1 MKVRI
6 ALSAIALVA
15 TAGAQAQQASMGI
28 PPMSL
33 TQPSYT
39 FDTAEQHRL
48 KVSVV
53 ARGLNHPFAIALL
66 PEGDALISERGGALR
81 LLRNAVGA
89 PGRQTVLETQPVAGL
104 PTLEKPYR
112 NAGLHDLALH
122 PDYAKNHFVYFS
134 FNKAGD
140 MTPASG
146 NTPARQQSRLT
157 VMRARFDGNALV

>member
-1 MKVRI
+1 MKFRI

-15 TAGAQAQQASMGI
+15 MAGVQAQQANMGI
-28 PPMSL
+28 PPLSL
-33 TQPSYT
+33 TQPSYS
-39 FDTAEQHRL
+39 FDTAEQHAL

-89 PGRQTVLETQPVAGL
+89 PGRQNVLETQPVAGL

-122 PDYAKNHFVYFS
+122 PDYAKNHLVYFS

-140 MTPASG
+140 LTPASG
-146 NTPARQQSRLT
+146 NTPALLKLKCTRWFF
-157 VMRARFDGNALV
+157 A